1 MAGNIKGITIQFEG
15 DTTKLDKA
23 LRQVD
28 KSTRN
33 IDKELKQ
40 VNKALKF
47 NPTSVTLWQQK
58 QTLLTQKVA
67 ETKKKLDA
75 LKQAQAKMDAAGV
88 DKNSQEYRELQR
100 EIIETESKL
109 NNFEKQLRQIG
120 NVKLR
125 ALSEQFK
132 QVGDKMKN
140 IGKNMSMYVTG
151 PIVAMGAAS
160 VKAFNEVQDGLNIVA
175 NKTGATGKELAA
187 MQETAKNLATSLPAS
202 FEQTGTA
209 VGELNTRFGVTGQE
223 LESLSAEY
231 IKFAKVN
238 GVDLN
243 NSIDQS
249 QKALA
254 AFGLSAAEAPAL
266 LDTLTLAGQKTG
278 ASVDTL
284 TAGLIQNGTAFQE
297 LGLNI
302 DQAVMLMAQMETS
315 GANSETVM
323 QGLRKALKNAAAD
336 GVPLNE
342 ALTELQDAI
351 LNGTDGMDG
360 LTAAYDLFGKSGDQI
375 YGAVKNGSLDF
386 TQLAAAA
393 GDAGGTLESVFNETL
408 TPADQFQMSLNSA
421 KTAGYEVGGTIL
433 TMLTPALEKLG
444 DIMQKVADWWANLS
458 PGMQKA
464 ITIVLGI
471 VAAIGPLLVILGT
484 MASLIGSIL
493 GLVAVIGP
501 AIAAVA
507 APIGIAIA
515 AIAAAIAIGIALY
528 KNWDKIKAFAL
539 KTWNAIKAAV
549 MTVVNQIKN
558 SFNTLKTA
566 LSNVWNTI
574 KTAASTAWNAIKNAI
589 TKPIQAAKDKVS
601 GIISKLKG
609 FFPLSIGKIFSNLK
623 LPHFSVSGKAP
634 FGIGGK
640 GVKPSISVKWYARA
654 MEDPYMFSSPTFFG
668 AGEAG
673 DEILYGRS
681 ALMRDIANAVGDA
694 GGGDEIVINVYGS
707 DGMSV
712 EELAAE
718 VERRL
723 IMAQKRRTQAW
734 A

>member
-28 KSTRN
+28 KSTRS

-58 QTLLTQKVA
+58 QTLLTQKVT

-297 LGLNI
+297 LGLSI

-336 GVPLNE
+336 GVPLDE
-342 ALTELQDAI
+342 ALTNLQDTI

-393 GDAGGTLESVFNETL
+393 TDAGGTLESVFNETL

-433 TMLTPALEKLG
+433 TMLTPALQKLG
-444 DIMQKVADWWANLS
+444 EIMQKVAEWWAGLS
-458 PGMQKA
+458 PGMQQA
-464 ITIVLGI
+464 ITVVLGI

-507 APIGIAIA
+507 APIGIVVA

-528 KNWDKIKAFAL
+528 KNWDTIKAKAL
-539 KTWNAIKAAV
+539 AIWNAIKSAV
-549 MTVVNQIKN
+549 MTVVNQIKT
-558 SFNTLKTA
+558 SFNNLKTA
-566 LSNVWNTI
+566 LSNVWNSI
-574 KTAASTAWNAIKNAI
+574 KTTASTAWNAVKSAI
-589 TKPIQAAKDKVS
+589 TKPIEAARDAVKKIVDK
-601 GIISKLKG
+601 IKG
-609 FFPLSIGKIFSNLK
+609 FFKFSVK
-623 LPHFSVSGKAP
+623 APHVPLPHFSISPPGWKLSDLLKGK
-634 FGIGGK
+634 
-640 GVKPSISVKWYARA
+640 KPSLSIKWYAQGGIFDR
-654 MEDPYMFSSPTFFG
+654 PTIAG
-668 AGEAG
+668 IGEAG
-673 DEILYGRS
+673 PEAVVPLNKFWDKLD
-681 ALMRDIANAVGDA
+681 AIAAESGADP
-694 GGGDEIVINVYGS
+694 IVINVYGS

-712 EELAAE
+712 QELAAE

-723 IMAQKRRTQAW
+723 IMAQKRRTNAW